1 VPEREAQIKMKQYD
15 TVAIVG
21 VGLIGGS
28 IGLALGE
35 RNLATEVVGIG
46 RRATSLK
53 AAQSRGAVTRT
64 TTDLEKGVADAELIV
79 VCTPVA
85 QIATDV
91 LNVAKACPDGAL
103 ITDAGST
110 KAEIVAAV
118 NGKLKRG
125 VRFVGS
131 HPLAGSEKNG
141 ALHAMGDLFNGRV
154 VVVTPTRKTA
164 SADLTAISDFWSA
177 LGATVLHMTPAD
189 HDRAMAATSHVPH
202 LVASVLAAVTA
213 PADQPLCATGWRDA
227 TRIAAG
233 DPELWRQIF
242 LANRT
247 NVLKSLAR
255 FEKTLNSFRTAIER
269 EDKSRLERLLS
280 EAKQIRDAL
289 GN

>member
-1 VPEREAQIKMKQYD
+1 MKQYD

-28 IGLALGE
+28 IGLALRE
-35 RNLATEVVGIG
+35 RGLATTVVGIG
-46 RRATSLK
+46 RRNASLK
-53 AAQSRGAVTRT
+53 AAQARGAVSST

-85 QIATDV
+85 QIAHDV
-91 LNVAKACPDGAL
+91 LAAAQACPENSL

-110 KAEIVAAV
+110 KADIVSAV
-118 NGKLKRG
+118 EKTSAKSRLERG

-141 ALHAMGDLFNGRV
+141 ALNATADLFDGRV

-164 SADLTAISDFWSA
+164 ADDLAAVSDFWSA
-177 LGATVLHMTPAD
+177 LGATVLHMSPVD

-202 LVASVLAAVTA
+202 LVASVLSAITA
-213 PADQPLCATGWRDA
+213 RADQPLCATGWRDT

-242 LANRT
+242 LANRA

-255 FEKTLNSFRTAIER
+255 FEKSLNSFRTAIER
-269 EDKSRLERLLS
+269 EDAARLERLLS

>member
-1 VPEREAQIKMKQYD
+1 
-15 TVAIVG
+15 
-21 VGLIGGS
+21 
-28 IGLALGE
+28 
-35 RNLATEVVGIG
+35 
-46 RRATSLK
+46 
-53 AAQSRGAVTRT
+53 
-64 TTDLEKGVADAELIV
+64 V

-85 QIATDV
+85 QIADDV
-91 LNVAKACPDGAL
+91 LRVAKACPEGAL
-103 ITDAGST
+103 VTDAGST

-118 NGKLKRG
+118 NGRLKRG

-141 ALHAMGDLFNGRV
+141 PLNASAELFDGRV
-154 VVVTPTRKTA
+154 VVVTPTRKTPA
-164 SADLTAISDFWSA
+164 ADLAAISDFWSG
-177 LGATVLHMTPAD
+177 LGATVLHMSPAD

-202 LVASVLAAVTA
+202 LVSSVLAAVTS
-213 PADQPLCATGWRDA
+213 PADRPLCATGWRDV
-227 TRIAAG
+227 TRVAAG

-255 FEKTLNSFRTAIER
+255 FEKTLSSFRTALER
-269 EDKSRLERLLS
+269 EDTRRLQRLLS